1 MENLG
6 IGYLLILAVF
16 PIVMI
21 VVFLIMASNI
31 AKIKDILTTLITD
44 MHKGIDANLYFGNR
58 EEWKGNN
65 QKAIDHYLNY
75 YYELKRNQSVHLFGK
90 TNQQSQEILIKAI
103 QDLGG
108 IIPNKNV

>member
-6 IGYLLILAVF
+6 IGYLLILVAF

-31 AKIKDILTTLITD
+31 SGIKQKLTTLPNDILKGTD
-44 MHKGIDANLYFGNR
+44 ENLYFGNR
-58 EEWKGNN
+58 EEWKSNN
-65 QKAIDHYLNY
+65 KQAIEYYLNY
-75 YYELKRNQSVHLFGK
+75 LYDLKRSQAVHLYGK
-90 TNQQSQEILIKAI
+90 TNKDSQDILIKAI

-108 IIPNKNV
+108 VVPVKDI

>member
-6 IGYLLILAVF
+6 VTYILILVAF

-21 VVFLIMASNI
+21 VVFLMMASNI
-31 AKIKDILTTLITD
+31 SKIRDMIAKLPNDIIKATD
-44 MHKGIDANLYFGNR
+44 ENLYFGNR

-65 QKAIDHYLNY
+65 QQAIEYYLNY
-75 YYELKRNQSVHLFGK
+75 LYDLKRNQTVHLFAK

-103 QDLGG
+103 RDLGG
-108 IIPNKNV
+108 MVPEKNI